1 MVFPMSIEKA
11 NEYQPK
17 FFEEKIKELP
27 LKWRKALQKVLLLR
41 NISNPNTKAQYLQ
54 TVLSF
59 YRITKV
65 KEPEKVTRED
75 VEKWVAK
82 IREEMAEWSFA
93 SYAGKFKTFM
103 KTYFETKD
111 YPPSVA
117 WIKPPSKSVLIKK
130 NNKMRD
136 KILTEE
142 EIKKL
147 VETAR
152 DIKVKTFIM
161 MTWEGALRLGEVLN
175 LRIRDLE
182 FTRYG
187 VKVRIL
193 GKTGERTI
201 LLFKSQ
207 PYIKQW
213 LQVHPFRNDPNAYL
227 FVSLWG
233 GKWRQVRP
241 ESYKNY
247 LARLAQKAGIKKRVH
262 PHMLRHTRLT
272 ELAKVLTEQ
281 ELKIFAGWEPDSTMA
296 SIYVHLSGRDVEKA
310 LLEKVAGVKIEE
322 EEEKKPSKLEPKIC
336 PRCGWENVPEALYC
350 SGCGLVLDEKMAF
363 KIREK
368 EEEKTETIEKL
379 EKALKKLAKEKP
391 EVIKELL
398 KAMES

>member
-1 MVFPMSIEKA
+1 MK
-11 NEYQPK
+11 
-17 FFEEKIKELP
+17 
-27 LKWRKALQKVLLLR
+27 KVLLHR
-41 NISNPNTKAQYLQ
+41 NISNLNTKTQYLQ
-54 TVLSF
+54 AVLSF
-59 YRITKV
+59 YITTKV
-65 KEPEKVTRED
+65 EGPEEVTRED
-75 VEKWVAK
+75 VEKWIAK

-93 SYAGKFKTFM
+93 AYAGKFKALM

-111 YPPSVA
+111 YPKCVA
-117 WIKPPSKSVLIKK
+117 WIKTPSKTRLIRK

-136 KILTEE
+136 KILTED
-142 EIKKL
+142 EIMKL
-147 VETAR
+147 VKAAR
-152 DIKVKTFIM
+152 DIKVKALIM
-161 MTWEGALRLGEVLN
+161 TTWEGALRLGEVLN

-233 GKWRQVRP
+233 GKWRQINP
-241 ESYKNY
+241 ESYTTY
-247 LARLAQKAGIKKRVH
+247 IARLAKKAGIKKRVH

-296 SIYVHLSGRDVEKA
+296 SVYVHLSGRDIEKA
-310 LLEKVAGVKIEE
+310 LLKKVAGVKVEE

-350 SGCGLVLDEKMAF
+350 SGCGLVLDERMAF
-363 KIREK
+363 KIREE

-379 EKALKKLAKEKP
+379 ERALRKLAKEKP